1 MKAAYRINRIP
12 VTDNI
17 RNTMFDLITKE
28 NDIETKKKHPAKWY
42 RNETASR
49 LKLDEN
55 GNPSLRSYEDLV
67 NEIRNYLKKRNP
79 LDEPWSYGSLI
90 DYPIPLDLIVEIWR
104 ICDKKNKLGSGE
116 RLTIREVR
124 WYVILR
130 SIPFGYKAH
139 SKIQTPDRR
148 HWTAMMTAKIYA
160 RFEQQ
165 CELANKRPDTWNID
179 SETLEKMDDNLIKTI
194 PISSR
199 KNNLS

>member
-1 MKAAYRINRIP
+1 MK
-12 VTDNI
+12 
-17 RNTMFDLITKE
+17 L
-28 NDIETKKKHPAKWY
+28 
-42 RNETASR
+42 
-49 LKLDEN
+49 
-55 GNPSLRSYEDLV
+55 G
-67 NEIRNYLKKRNP
+67 NYLKKRNP

-130 SIPFGYKAH
+130 QFPLVIKLI

-160 RFEQQ
+160 R
-165 CELANKRPDTWNID
+165 LSNNV
-179 SETLEKMDDNLIKTI
+179 NLQT
-194 PISSR
+194 SA
-199 KNNLS
+199 